1 MVAGSSDLQ
10 TLREWSVRYFLF
22 PIQQFLEDD
31 TVSEVMINGPND
43 VRIERRGV
51 IEKTDV
57 RFASDQD
64 LVAAIINIAQLV
76 GKRITPEVCR
86 LDARL
91 PDGSRVHA
99 VLPPVSRQ
107 GPCLAIRKFFRSKI
121 GLDRLVE
128 LGALTPEVREF
139 IDLCVLTERNMVVAG
154 GTGCGKTTL
163 LNVLAALIPPH
174 ERVIVLE
181 DTSELQLQLDHVLYL
196 EARPPDRHGKGE
208 VTLREMFHSC
218 LRMRPDRIVVGEC
231 RGGEAV
237 ELIQSM
243 TSGHGGSMTTLHAS
257 SPFDALNRLE
267 TMALMAGLDLPL
279 SALRSQISSAIQVVV
294 HLERLAGGARKV
306 LSVAEI
312 RGLDEAGRYV
322 VVPIY
327 EYLPEPGGSGGELA
341 RTGNGSG
348 LARMIALKGLEGRV
362 RLTRGLF
369 DPDPGGRKNDA
380 VAPVAP

>member
-22 PIQQFLEDD
+22 PIQKFLEDD

-64 LVAAIINIAQLV
+64 LVAAVINIAQLV

-128 LGALTPEVREF
+128 LGALTSEVREF

-294 HLERLAGGARKV
+294 HLERLAGGSRKV

-327 EYLPEPGGSGGELA
+327 EYVPEPGGGGGELA
-341 RTGNGSG
+341 RTGNRSG
-348 LARMIALKGLEGRV
+348 LAKMIALKGLER
-362 RLTRGLF
+362 RIHLTRGLF
-369 DPDPGGRKNDA
+369 APIEGGRGA
-380 VAPVAP
+380 GHGH

>member
-1 MVAGSSDLQ
+1 MTESGSDLQ

-22 PIQQFLEDD
+22 PIQKFLEDD

-43 VRIERRGV
+43 VRVERKGV
-51 IEKTDV
+51 IERTDV

-64 LVAAIINIAQLV
+64 LIAAVINIAQLV
-76 GKRITPEVCR
+76 GKRITPEICR

-121 GLDRLVE
+121 GLEKLVE
-128 LGALTPEVREF
+128 MGALTPEVREF

-279 SALRSQISSAIQVVV
+279 AALRSQISSAIQAVV
-294 HLERLAGGARKV
+294 HLERLAGGSRKV

-312 RGLDEAGRYV
+312 RGLDDAGRYV

-327 EYLPEPGGSGGELA
+327 EYLPEPDGSGGVLA
-341 RTGNGSG
+341 RTGNLSG
-348 LARMIALKGLEGRV
+348 LAKMIALKGLEDRID
-362 RLTRGLF
+362 LTRGLF
-369 DPDPGGRKNDA
+369 
-380 VAPVAP
+380 APVQPGSGTHGH

>member
-1 MVAGSSDLQ
+1 LVANTSDLQ

-327 EYLPEPGGSGGELA
+327 EYLPEPGGGGGELA
-341 RTGNGSG
+341 RTGNASG
-348 LARMIALKGLEGRV
+348 LAKMIALKGLEGRI

-369 DPDPGGRKNDA
+369 APVEGGRGA
-380 VAPVAP
+380 THGH

>member
-1 MVAGSSDLQ
+1 LVAGSSDLQ

-22 PIQQFLEDD
+22 PIQKFLEDD

-64 LVAAIINIAQLV
+64 LVAAVINIAQLV

-128 LGALTPEVREF
+128 LGALTSEVREF

-294 HLERLAGGARKV
+294 HLERLAGGSRKV

-327 EYLPEPGGSGGELA
+327 EYVPEPGGGGGELA
-341 RTGNGSG
+341 RTGNRSG
-348 LARMIALKGLEGRV
+348 LAKMIALKGLER
-362 RLTRGLF
+362 RIHLTRGLF
-369 DPDPGGRKNDA
+369 APIEGGRGA
-380 VAPVAP
+380 GHGH

>member
-1 MVAGSSDLQ
+1 MVATGSDLQ

-22 PIQQFLEDD
+22 PIQKFLEDD

-327 EYLPEPGGSGGELA
+327 EYLPEPNGGGGELA
-341 RTGNGSG
+341 RTGNLSG
-348 LARMIALKGLEGRV
+348 LAKMIALKGLEGRI

-369 DPDPGGRKNDA
+369 
-380 VAPVAP
+380 APVERGPGAARGH